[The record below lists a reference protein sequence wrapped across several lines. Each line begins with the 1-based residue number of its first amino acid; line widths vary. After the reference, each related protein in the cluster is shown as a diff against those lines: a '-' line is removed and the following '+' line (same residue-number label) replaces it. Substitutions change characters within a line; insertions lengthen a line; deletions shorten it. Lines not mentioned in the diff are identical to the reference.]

1 MKTFG
6 KVPRKFKTQWQ
17 KKTAEQILLEAKK
30 LID

>member
-17 KKTAEQILLEAKK
+17 KTAEQILLEAKK
-30 LID
+30 IID